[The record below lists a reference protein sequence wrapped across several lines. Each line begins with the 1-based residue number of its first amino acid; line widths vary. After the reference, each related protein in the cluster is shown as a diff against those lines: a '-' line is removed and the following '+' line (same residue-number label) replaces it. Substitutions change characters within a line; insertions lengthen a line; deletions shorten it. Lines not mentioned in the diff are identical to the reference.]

1 MHNKIVYYRK
11 RINLSQQ
18 GLAKAVGISRQYL
31 SMIEKNKA
39 NPSYS
44 IVFKIS
50 KVLKQDVNE
59 IFFED
64 NVKYDEHKLKLN
76 TCFQEN
82 PNKIDFNQKEVV

>member
-39 NPSYS
+39 NPSYN
-44 IVFKIS
+44 IVSKIS

-64 NVKYDEHKLKLN
+64 DVKYDEHKLKLN
-76 TCFQEN
+76 TCFHEN
-82 PNKIDFNQKEVV
+82 SNGIDSNQKEVV

>member
-39 NPSYS
+39 NPSYN
-44 IVFKIS
+44 IVSKIS

-64 NVKYDEHKLKLN
+64 DVKYDEHKLKLN
-76 TCFQEN
+76 TCFH
-82 PNKIDFNQKEVV
+82 